1 MKAKAPH
8 LVAAR
13 RHGKRRTAFAALP
26 VAPAAP
32 LPKKFFD
39 TFWEPCMRA
48 PASPEG
54 EAEAKQRASR
64 PYPALDKTEGEALL
78 PHPCLPLGCVT
89 K

>member
-13 RHGKRRTAFAALP
+13 RHGRRRTTFAVLP
-26 VAPAAP
+26 AAPAAP

-48 PASPEG
+48 PASPKG
-54 EAEAKQRASR
+54 EAEATRRQTAFPFPNEESR
-64 PYPALDKTEGEALL
+64 GLQG
-78 PHPCLPLGCVT
+78 VRRS
-89 K
+89 